1 MCAWA
6 EKVGSVVL
14 NVPQLVNELPVN
26 EYDARYYKLKRD
38 LAGWKEVYNHDKNRT
53 GRLPNVLKEQ
63 SD

>member
-1 MCAWA
+1 
-6 EKVGSVVL
+6 VVL

-53 GRLPNVLKEQ
+53 GRLPNILKEQ